1 MRLPRIEPGAV
12 GGMSVFILL
21 LRREARL
28 LFRRPAELANPL
40 VFFAIVVALFPLAVG
55 PQSQLLQTLSPG
67 LVWVAALLAVLL
79 SLDGLFRSDFEDGSL
94 EQWVL
99 SPHPLAMLVLAK
111 VLAHWIFSGL
121 ALVLLAPLLALMLG
135 LPSHCLPVLLGSLLL
150 GTPVLSLLGA
160 VGAALTV
167 GLKRGGLLLALLIL
181 PLYIPVL
188 ILGSGALQAALQ
200 NMPATGQL
208 LWLASL
214 AALAVTLAPFAIAAG
229 LKISVG
235 E

>member
-1 MRLPRIEPGAV
+1 MKH
-12 GGMSVFILL
+12 VFILL
-21 LRREARL
+21 LARETRL
-28 LFRRPAELANPL
+28 LIRRPAELLNPL
-40 VFFAIVVALFPLAVG
+40 VFFAIVIALFPLAVG
-55 PQSQLLQTLSPG
+55 PEAQLLQTLAPG

-99 SPHPLAMLVLAK
+99 SPHPLALMVLAK
-111 VLAHWIFSGL
+111 VLAHWLFSGL

-135 LPSHCLPVLLGSLLL
+135 LPARCVPVLVSSLLL
-150 GTPVLSLLGA
+150 GTIVLSLLGA

-200 NMPATGQL
+200 GMPVTGYL
-208 LWLASL
+208 LWLGSL
-214 AALAVTLAPFAIAAG
+214 AALALTLSPLAIAEG

>member
-1 MRLPRIEPGAV
+1 MS
-12 GGMSVFILL
+12 SVFTLL
-21 LRREARL
+21 LTRETRL

-40 VFFAIVVALFPLAVG
+40 VFFAIVIALFPLAVG
-55 PQSQLLQTLSPG
+55 PETQLLQTISPG

-94 EQWVL
+94 EQWVV
-99 SPHPLAMLVLAK
+99 SPHPLALLVLAK
-111 VLAHWIFSGL
+111 VLAHWAFSGL
-121 ALVLLAPLLALMLG
+121 ALVLLAPLMGLMLG
-135 LPSHCLPVLLGSLLL
+135 LPIGTIPVLLVSLLL
-150 GTPVLSLLGA
+150 GTPILSLLGA

-200 NMPATGQL
+200 GLPAVGHL

-214 AALAVTLAPFAIAAG
+214 TALAVTLAPFAIAAG

>member
-1 MRLPRIEPGAV
+1 
-12 GGMSVFILL
+12 MSNVFTQL

-28 LFRRPAELANPL
+28 LCRRSAELLNPL

-55 PQSQLLQTLSPG
+55 PESKLLETLSPG

-99 SPHPLAMLVLAK
+99 SPQPLPLLVLAK
-111 VLAHWIFSGL
+111 VLAHWLFSGL

-135 LPSHCLPVLLGSLLL
+135 LPARCLPVLLISLLL
-150 GTPVLSLLGA
+150 GTPILSLLGA

-188 ILGSGALQAALQ
+188 ILGSGALQSALQ
-200 NMPATGQL
+200 GLPTAGHL

-214 AALAVTLAPFAIAAG
+214 TALAVTLTPFAIAAG

>member
-1 MRLPRIEPGAV
+1 MSNVFNQLLSREMRLLA
-12 GGMSVFILL
+12 
-21 LRREARL
+21 
-28 LFRRPAELANPL
+28 RRPSDLANPL
-40 VFFAIVVALFPLAVG
+40 VFFAIVIALFPLAVG
-55 PQSQLLQTLSPG
+55 PETQLLQTLSPG

-99 SPHPLAMLVLAK
+99 SSHPLPLLVLAK
-111 VLAHWIFSGL
+111 VLAHWLFSGL
-121 ALVLLAPLLALMLG
+121 ALVFLAPVLALMLG
-135 LPSHCLPVLLGSLLL
+135 LPGRCLPVLLISLLL

-200 NMPATGQL
+200 GLPASGHL

-214 AALAVTLAPFAIAAG
+214 TALAVTLTPFAIAAG
-229 LKISVG
+229 LTISVG

>member
-1 MRLPRIEPGAV
+1 
-12 GGMSVFILL
+12 MSNVFSLL
-21 LRREARL
+21 LARESRL

-40 VFFAIVVALFPLAVG
+40 VFFAIVIALFPLAVG
-55 PQSQLLQTLSPG
+55 PETELLQNISPG
-67 LVWVAALLAVLL
+67 LIWVAALLAVLL

-99 SPHPLAMLVLAK
+99 SPHPLPLLVLAK
-111 VLAHWIFSGL
+111 VLAHWTFSGL
-121 ALVLLAPLLALMLG
+121 ALVVLAPLLAMMLG
-135 LPSHCLPVLLGSLLL
+135 LPVRCLPVLLISLLL
-150 GTPVLSLLGA
+150 GTPILSLLGA

-188 ILGSGALQAALQ
+188 ILGTGALQASLQ
-200 NMPATGQL
+200 GLPAVGQL
-208 LWLASL
+208 LWLACL
-214 AALAVTLAPFAIAAG
+214 TALAVTFTPFAIAAG
-229 LKISVG
+229 LKISVA

>member
-1 MRLPRIEPGAV
+1 
-12 GGMSVFILL
+12 MSVLFVLL
-21 LRREARL
+21 LKREAL
-28 LFRRPAELANPL
+28 LLCRRPVELANPL
-40 VFFAIVVALFPLAVG
+40 VFFAIVIALFPLAVG
-55 PQSQLLQTLSPG
+55 PESQLLKELSPG
-67 LVWVAALLAVLL
+67 LIWVAALLAVLL

-99 SPHPLAMLVLAK
+99 SPHPLFVLVLAK
-111 VLAHWIFSGL
+111 VMVHWVFTGL
-121 ALVLLAPLLALMLG
+121 ALIVLSPVLALMLG
-135 LPSHCLPVLLGSLLL
+135 LPVQCLGVLLLSLLL

-188 ILGSGALQAALQ
+188 ILGSGALQASLHG
-200 NMPATGQL
+200 MPSAGQL
-208 LWLASL
+208 LWLGSL
-214 AALAVTLAPFAIAAG
+214 MVLSLTFSPFAIGAG
-229 LKISVG
+229 LRISVG

>member
-1 MRLPRIEPGAV
+1 
-12 GGMSVFILL
+12 MSTVFTLL
-21 LRREARL
+21 LARESRL

-40 VFFAIVVALFPLAVG
+40 VFFAIVIALFPLAVG
-55 PQSQLLQTLSPG
+55 PESQLLQTISPG
-67 LVWVAALLAVLL
+67 LIWVAALLAVLL

-94 EQWVL
+94 EQWVV
-99 SPHPLAMLVLAK
+99 SPHPLALLVLAK
-111 VLAHWIFSGL
+111 VLAHWLFSGL
-121 ALVLLAPLLALMLG
+121 ALVLLAPLLGLMLG
-135 LPSHCLPVLLGSLLL
+135 MPASALPVLLMSLLL
-150 GTPVLSLLGA
+150 GTPILSLLGA

-200 NMPATGQL
+200 GLPAAGYL
-208 LWLASL
+208 LWLSSL
-214 AALAVTLAPFAIAAG
+214 TALAVTLTPFAIAAG

>member
-1 MRLPRIEPGAV
+1 M
-12 GGMSVFILL
+12 
-21 LRREARL
+21 
-28 LFRRPAELANPL
+28 
-40 VFFAIVVALFPLAVG
+40 FFAIVIALFPLAVG
-55 PQSQLLQTLSPG
+55 PETKLLQTLSPG
-67 LVWVAALLAVLL
+67 LVWVAALLSVLL

-99 SPHPLAMLVLAK
+99 SSHPLPLLVLAK
-111 VLAHWIFSGL
+111 VLAHWAFSGL
-121 ALVLLAPLLALMLG
+121 ALVLLAPLLAMMLG
-135 LPSHCLPVLLGSLLL
+135 LPTECLPVLLLSLLL

-200 NMPATGQL
+200 GMPATGYL
-208 LWLASL
+208 LWLGSL
-214 AALAVTLAPFAIAAG
+214 AALAVTLTPFAIAAG

>member
-1 MRLPRIEPGAV
+1 
-12 GGMSVFILL
+12 MSNVFVLL
-21 LRREARL
+21 MLREVRL
-28 LFRRPAELANPL
+28 LARRPAELANPL
-40 VFFAIVVALFPLAVG
+40 VFFAIVVALFPLALG
-55 PQSQLLQTLSPG
+55 PQAQLLQTLSPG

-79 SLDGLFRSDFEDGSL
+79 SLDGLLRSDFEDGSL

-99 SPHPLAMLVLAK
+99 SPHPLALLVLIK
-111 VLAHWIFSGL
+111 VLAHWAFSGL
-121 ALVLLAPLLALMLG
+121 ALVLLSPLLALMLG
-135 LPSHCLPVLLGSLLL
+135 LPVQCLPVLMVSLLL

-160 VGAALTV
+160 LGAALTV

-200 NMPATGQL
+200 GMPATGYL
-208 LWLASL
+208 LWLGSL
-214 AALAVTLAPFAIAAG
+214 AALAITLTPFAIAAG
-229 LKISVG
+229 LKISIG

>member
-1 MRLPRIEPGAV
+1 
-12 GGMSVFILL
+12 MSD
-21 LRREARL
+21 
-28 LFRRPAELANPL
+28 PAL
-40 VFFAIVVALFPLAVG
+40 V
-55 PQSQLLQTLSPG
+55 
-67 LVWVAALLAVLL
+67 
-79 SLDGLFRSDFEDGSL
+79 DR
-94 EQWVL
+94 VL
-99 SPHPLAMLVLAK
+99 SRDAEHFPKSDLMGK
-111 VLAHWIFSGL
+111 VL
-121 ALVLLAPLLALMLG
+121 
-135 LPSHCLPVLLGSLLL
+135 SLLL

-200 NMPATGQL
+200 GLPATGHL

-214 AALAVTLAPFAIAAG
+214 TALAVTLTPFAIGAG

>member
-1 MRLPRIEPGAV
+1 
-12 GGMSVFILL
+12 
-21 LRREARL
+21 
-28 LFRRPAELANPL
+28 
-40 VFFAIVVALFPLAVG
+40 
-55 PQSQLLQTLSPG
+55 
-67 LVWVAALLAVLL
+67 
-79 SLDGLFRSDFEDGSL
+79 
-94 EQWVL
+94 
-99 SPHPLAMLVLAK
+99 
-111 VLAHWIFSGL
+111 
-121 ALVLLAPLLALMLG
+121 LLALMLG
-135 LPSHCLPVLLGSLLL
+135 LPAACLPVLLLSLLL

-200 NMPATGQL
+200 GMPATGYL
-208 LWLASL
+208 LWLGSL
-214 AALAVTLAPFAIAAG
+214 TALAITLTPFAIAAG

>member
-1 MRLPRIEPGAV
+1 
-12 GGMSVFILL
+12 MSNVFSLL
-21 LRREARL
+21 LAREARL

-55 PQSQLLQTLSPG
+55 PESEQLRTLAPG
-67 LVWVAALLAVLL
+67 LLWVAALLAVLL
-79 SLDGLFRSDFEDGSL
+79 SLDGLFRSDLEDGSL
-94 EQWVL
+94 EQWVV
-99 SPHPLAMLVLAK
+99 SPHPLSLLVLAK
-111 VLAHWIFSGL
+111 VLAHWLFSGL
-121 ALVLLAPLLALMLG
+121 SLVLLAPLLGLMLG
-135 LPSHCLPVLLGSLLL
+135 LPFESLGVLMTSLLL

-188 ILGSGALQAALQ
+188 ILGTGTLQAALQ
-200 NMPATGQL
+200 GLPTLGYL
-208 LWLASL
+208 LWMASL
-214 AALAVTLAPFAIAAG
+214 AALAITLAPFAIAAG
-229 LKISVG
+229 LRISVG

>member
-1 MRLPRIEPGAV
+1 MS
-12 GGMSVFILL
+12 SVFTLL
-21 LRREARL
+21 LARETRL

-40 VFFAIVVALFPLAVG
+40 VFFAIVIALFPLAVG
-55 PQSQLLQTLSPG
+55 PETQLLQTISPG

-94 EQWVL
+94 EQWVV
-99 SPHPLAMLVLAK
+99 SPHPLALLVLAK
-111 VLAHWIFSGL
+111 VLAHWAFSGL
-121 ALVLLAPLLALMLG
+121 ALVLLAPLLGLMLG
-135 LPSHCLPVLLGSLLL
+135 LPIGTIPVLLVSLLL
-150 GTPVLSLLGA
+150 GTPILSLLGA

-167 GLKRGGLLLALLIL
+167 GLKRGGLLLALLFL

-200 NMPATGQL
+200 GLPAVGHL

-214 AALAVTLAPFAIAAG
+214 TALAVTLAPFAIAAG

>member
-1 MRLPRIEPGAV
+1 
-12 GGMSVFILL
+12 MSNVFTLL
-21 LRREARL
+21 LTREARL

-40 VFFAIVVALFPLAVG
+40 VFFAIVIALFPLAVG
-55 PQSQLLQTLSPG
+55 PETELLKTLSPG
-67 LVWVAALLAVLL
+67 LLWVAALLAVLL

-94 EQWVL
+94 EQWVV
-99 SPHPLAMLVLAK
+99 SPHPLALLVLAK
-111 VLAHWIFSGL
+111 VLAHWLFSGL
-121 ALVLLAPLLALMLG
+121 ALVLLSPLLALMLG
-135 LPSHCLPVLLGSLLL
+135 LPARCVPTLLVSLLL

-188 ILGSGALQAALQ
+188 ILGSGVLQAAMQGL
-200 NMPATGQL
+200 PTAGYL
-208 LWLASL
+208 LWMASL
-214 AALAVTLAPFAIAAG
+214 TALAITLTPFAIAAG
-229 LKISVG
+229 LTISVA

>member
-1 MRLPRIEPGAV
+1 MS
-12 GGMSVFILL
+12 SVFTEVLA
-21 LRREARL
+21 RESRL

-40 VFFAIVVALFPLAVG
+40 VFFAFVTALFPLAVG
-55 PQSQLLQTLSPG
+55 PESQLLQTLSPG
-67 LVWVAALLAVLL
+67 LLWVAALLAVLL

-99 SPHPLAMLVLAK
+99 SPHPLPVLVLAK
-111 VLAHWIFSGL
+111 VLAHWLFSGL

-135 LPSHCLPVLLGSLLL
+135 LPARCLPVLLLSLLL

-188 ILGSGALQAALQ
+188 ILGSGALQASLQ
-200 NMPATGQL
+200 GLPADGQL
-208 LWLASL
+208 LWMASL
-214 AALAVTLAPFAIAAG
+214 AMLAVTLSPFAIAAG
-229 LKISVG
+229 LTISVG

>member
-1 MRLPRIEPGAV
+1 
-12 GGMSVFILL
+12 MSVFILL
-21 LRREARL
+21 ALREARL

-55 PQSQLLQTLSPG
+55 PESQLLQTLSPG

-99 SPHPLAMLVLAK
+99 SPHPLALLVLAK

-135 LPSHCLPVLLGSLLL
+135 LPSPLLPVLLGSLLL

-160 VGAALTV
+160 VAALTV
-167 GLKRGGLLLALLIL
+167 GLKRGGLLLRLLIL

-188 ILGSGALQAALQ
+188 ILGSGRCKRVAKIS
-200 NMPATGQL
+200 ATGHL

-214 AALAVTLAPFAIAAG
+214 TALAVTLAPFAIAAG

>member
-55 PQSQLLQTLSPG
+55 PESQLLQTLSPG

-214 AALAVTLAPFAIAAG
+214 AALAVTLAPFAIAAS

>member
-1 MRLPRIEPGAV
+1 MN
-12 GGMSVFILL
+12 SVFMLL
-21 LRREARL
+21 MLREARL
-28 LFRRPAELANPL
+28 LARRPAELLNPL
-40 VFFAIVVALFPLAVG
+40 VFFALVIALFPLAIG
-55 PQSQLLQTLSPG
+55 PDAQLLQTLSPG

-99 SPHPLAMLVLAK
+99 SPHPLALLVLSK
-111 VLAHWIFSGL
+111 VLAHWVFSGL
-121 ALVLLAPLLALMLG
+121 ALVLLSPVLALMLG
-135 LPSHCLPVLLGSLLL
+135 LPVSCLPVLMLSLLL
-150 GTPVLSLLGA
+150 GTPVLSLMGA

-188 ILGSGALQAALQ
+188 ILGSAALQAALQ
-200 NMPATGQL
+200 GMPATGYL
-208 LWLASL
+208 LWLGSL
-214 AALAVTLAPFAIAAG
+214 TVLAITLTPFAIAAG

>member
-1 MRLPRIEPGAV
+1 
-12 GGMSVFILL
+12 MSNVFTQLL
-21 LRREARL
+21 VREARL
-28 LFRRPAELANPL
+28 LFRRPAELLNPL
-40 VFFAIVVALFPLAVG
+40 VFFGIVVALFPLAVG
-55 PQSQLLQTLSPG
+55 PESKLLETLSPG

-79 SLDGLFRSDFEDGSL
+79 SLEGLFRSDFEDGSL
-94 EQWVL
+94 EQWIL
-99 SPHPLAMLVLAK
+99 SPHPLSLLVLAK
-111 VLAHWIFSGL
+111 VLAHWLFSGL

-135 LPSHCLPVLLGSLLL
+135 LPARCLPVLLLSLLL
-150 GTPVLSLLGA
+150 GTPILSLLGA

-188 ILGSGALQAALQ
+188 ILGSGALQSSLQ
-200 NMPATGQL
+200 GLPVAGHL

-214 AALAVTLAPFAIAAG
+214 TALAVALTPLAIAAG

>member
-1 MRLPRIEPGAV
+1 
-12 GGMSVFILL
+12 MSHVFTLL
-21 LRREARL
+21 IAREARL
-28 LFRRPAELANPL
+28 LFRRPAELLNPL
-40 VFFAIVVALFPLAVG
+40 VFFAIVIALFPLAVG
-55 PQSQLLQTLSPG
+55 PEAQLLQTLSPG
-67 LVWVAALLAVLL
+67 LVWVAALLSVLL

-99 SPHPLAMLVLAK
+99 SSHPLPLLVLAK
-111 VLAHWIFSGL
+111 VLAHWAFSGL
-121 ALVLLAPLLALMLG
+121 ALVLLSPVLALMLG
-135 LPSHCLPVLLGSLLL
+135 LPSTCLPVLLLSLLL

-188 ILGSGALQAALQ
+188 ILGSGALQAALGG
-200 NMPATGQL
+200 MPATGYL
-208 LWLASL
+208 LWLGSL
-214 AALAVTLAPFAIAAG
+214 TALAITLTPFAIAAG